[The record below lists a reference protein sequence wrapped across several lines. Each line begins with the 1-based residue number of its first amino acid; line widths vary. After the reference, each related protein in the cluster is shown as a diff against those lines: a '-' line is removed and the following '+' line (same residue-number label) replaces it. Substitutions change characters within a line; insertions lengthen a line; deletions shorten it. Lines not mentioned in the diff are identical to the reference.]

1 METPE
6 KIREKIKKLIFEKGS
21 NLREASL
28 IIGRKDSYLH
38 QYVNYGYP
46 LRLKESDRKKLS
58 VFLGVPEQELT
69 DLDLSALALPVSIS
83 GTQAL
88 AGAITSGVSSLIQK
102 FAAKKDDIISIDMLD
117 ATACCGSGIE
127 NLTENISGK
136 WLMPLVDFRQI
147 SMSSPENIKLL
158 KVKGDSMVP
167 TLKEDDWVMV
177 DITKKSP
184 DSDGLFLLI
193 LANGLAVKRVQ
204 CGLGNNI
211 TVLSDN
217 PKYAPLPATLEEVP
231 IAGKV
236 IYTLTADK
244 VG

>member
-1 METPE
+1 MNCDQVRDNIDFLLKNNNINYQQVSLMLGKPVGWMHQF
-6 KIREKIKKLIFEKGS
+6 IK
-21 NLREASL
+21 
-28 IIGRKDSYLH
+28 RKS
-38 QYVNYGYP
+38 P
-46 LRLKESDRKKLS
+46 KRLNEVDRKNLAII
-58 VFLGVPEQELT
+58 LNVPEQELT
-69 DLDLSALALPVSIS
+69 DLDLSAPALPASIS
-83 GTQAL
+83 GAQAL

-147 SMSSPENIKLL
+147 SMSLPENIKLL
-158 KVKGDSMVP
+158 KVKGDSMIP

-236 IYTLTADK
+236 IYTLTAEK

>member
-1 METPE
+1 MTADDV
-6 KIREKIKKLIFEKGS
+6 REKIKKLIVEEKKLSLAKLSVAIGKNVAYLQQYITKGS
-21 NLREASL
+21 
-28 IIGRKDSYLH
+28 
-38 QYVNYGYP
+38 P
-46 LRLKESDRKKLS
+46 LRLPADQRKKLAAI
-58 VFLGVPEQELT
+58 LNIPEQELT
-69 DLDLSALALPVSIS
+69 DLDLSAPALPASIS
-83 GTQAL
+83 GAQAL
-88 AGAITSGVSSLIQK
+88 AGAITSGVSSLVQK

-117 ATACCGSGIE
+117 TTACCGSGIE

-147 SMSSPENIKLL
+147 SMSAPENIKLL
-158 KVKGDSMVP
+158 KVKGDSMLP

-236 IYTLTADK
+236 IYTLTAEK

>member
-1 METPE
+1 MKNIEDV
-6 KIREKIKKLIFEKGS
+6 KAHVGKLVAEKGYS
-21 NLREASL
+21 YNSL
-28 IIGRKDSYLH
+28 SIKLGKNPTYLQKFVKEKSPKRLDEEFRAKLAIILNVS
-38 QYVNYGYP
+38 
-46 LRLKESDRKKLS
+46 
-58 VFLGVPEQELT
+58 EQELT
-69 DLDLSALALPVSIS
+69 DLDLSAPALPASIS

-88 AGAITSGVSSLIQK
+88 AGAITSGVSSLMKK
-102 FAAKKDDIISIDMLD
+102 FAAQKDDIISIDMLD

-147 SMSSPENIKLL
+147 SMSAPENIKLL
-158 KVKGDSMVP
+158 KVKGDSMLP

-217 PKYAPLPATLEEVP
+217 HKYAPLPTTLEEVP

-236 IYTLTADK
+236 IYTLTAEK

>member
-1 METPE
+1 MKNIEDV
-6 KIREKIKKLIFEKGS
+6 KAHVGQLVAEKGYS
-21 NLREASL
+21 YNSL
-28 IIGRKDSYLH
+28 SIKLGKNPTYLQKFVKEKSPKRLDEEFRAKLAIIL
-38 QYVNYGYP
+38 N
-46 LRLKESDRKKLS
+46 
-58 VFLGVPEQELT
+58 VPEQELT
-69 DLDLSALALPVSIS
+69 DLDLSAMPLPASFE
-83 GTQAL
+83 GA
-88 AGAITSGVSSLIQK
+88 AGIAQTIGNFFSNIK
-102 FAAKKDDIISIDMLD
+102 NKKETVAVDMLD
-117 ATACCGSGIE
+117 TTACCGNGIE
-127 NLTENISGK
+127 NFAENVNGK
-136 WLMPLVDFRQI
+136 WLMPLADFRQI
-147 SMSSPENIKLL
+147 TMTAPDNIKLL
-158 KVKGDSMVP
+158 KVKGDSMLP

-236 IYTLTADK
+236 IYTLTAEK

>member
-1 METPE
+1 MATPDE
-6 KIREKIKKLIFEKGS
+6 IRLKIKNLLLEKGIS
-21 NLREASL
+21 LASASVG
-28 IIGRKDSYLH
+28 IGKNVAYLQ
-38 QYVNYGYP
+38 QYIVKGAP
-46 LRLKESDRKKLS
+46 VRLPEEQRKKLS
-58 VFLGVPEQELT
+58 IILDVPEQELT

-83 GTQAL
+83 GTQAI
-88 AGAITSGVSSLIQK
+88 AGAITSGVSSLVQK
-102 FAAKKDDIISIDMLD
+102 FVAKKDDIISIDMLD

-147 SMSSPENIKLL
+147 SMSSPDNIKLL
-158 KVKGDSMVP
+158 KVKGDSMLP

-236 IYTLTADK
+236 IYTLTAEK